1 MIDETEVRRVAR
13 LARLSLKPEE
23 VPLLS
28 EQLGRILEHV
38 ARLGA
43 LDLEGVAPTAHVQGP
58 GGDLR
63 PDAPETC
70 AAAEDIL
77 SNAPSREGRFFKVP
91 KVIE

>member
-13 LARLSLKPEE
+13 LARLNLTPEE
-23 VPLLS
+23 VPILR

-43 LDLEGVAPTAHVQGP
+43 LDLDGVAPTAHVRGL

-63 PDAPETC
+63 PDEPEAC

>member
-1 MIDETEVRRVAR
+1 MISETEVRRVAR
-13 LARLSLKPEE
+13 LARLSLRPEE
-23 VPLLS
+23 VPLLR

-43 LDLEGVAPTAHVQGP
+43 LDLDGVAPTARVP
-58 GGDLR
+58 GLGRDLR
-63 PDAPETC
+63 PDVPEAC